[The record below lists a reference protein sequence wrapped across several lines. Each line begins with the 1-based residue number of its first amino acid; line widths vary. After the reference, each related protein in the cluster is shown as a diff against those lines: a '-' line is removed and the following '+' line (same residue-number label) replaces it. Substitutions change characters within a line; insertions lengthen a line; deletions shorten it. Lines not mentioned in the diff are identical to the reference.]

1 MRIGQ
6 KFVYKNYV
14 HEIIDIVEGFFYGK
28 ANTLV
33 FHVKDVGEGNG
44 EGKKKC
50 IKVKTLERFIEKFG
64 EM

>member
-6 KFVYKNYV
+6 KFVYKNHV
-14 HEIIDIVEGFFYGK
+14 HEIVDIVEGFFYGE

-33 FHVKDVGEGNG
+33 FHAKDVG

-50 IKVKTLERFIEKFG
+50 VKVKTLQRFIEKFG
-64 EM
+64 EI